1 MAIQI
6 TREEYEKKF
15 GVKPNVPTAPVI
27 TPSPKVPLANK
38 VANFFGAKGITEQF
52 GADIARARAPE
63 AEKGFV
69 EYPKMKEVVGSAIQS
84 GANLIPG
91 AGVGSGLLKKVVV
104 GAATGYAFDVGSN
117 LQNKEKTTPESFKP
131 GIGTVVGGGAPL
143 AFAAVKPVTRVI
155 GRLLKGL
162 GSGLSGVST
171 QTIDKI
177 VNNPRAAQVATDKIN
192 KSGNAAVLEE
202 NARQIMNGVSTI
214 KQQARKSFGEGL
226 ETLATTDIKPDV
238 FRNQTQQFLD
248 KYGFQISE
256 KGKKIANAEF
266 TDPKNV
272 SKANELINKLNT
284 VKLDG
289 KSIRKL
295 ADDIESSAYKIAT
308 SDERLSF
315 NAFIKDLSASLK
327 GAVSNSTDKLGE
339 INKAFSSDMQLAQA
353 TEQIFGKVNFKNLP
367 EVLKASQK
375 LEGLFAQKGLA
386 PDVVDR
392 FLERIGVSAEG
403 FKTSE
408 AVRQITNKTSG
419 ANTKGLSFGEV
430 MQQATSAVV
439 TPTMIRDVAIK
450 IGIAEQKLLPEL
462 NKLAPAVR
470 NLIINALLQQNR

>member
-6 TREEYEKKF
+6 TREEYKKKF
-15 GVKPNVPTAPVI
+15 GVEPSVNVAPKI
-27 TPSPKVPLANK
+27 APQPKVPLASK

-69 EYPKMKEVVGSAIQS
+69 EYPKMKEVVGSAIQT
-84 GANLIPG
+84 GANLLPG
-91 AGVGSGLLKKVVV
+91 AGVGANLATKVGV
-104 GAATGYAFDVGSN
+104 GAATGYAFDVGSKM
-117 LQNKEKTTPESFKP
+117 QADKSPGQIATP
-131 GIGTVVGGGAPL
+131 GIGTAVGAGAPL
-143 AFAAVKPVTRVI
+143 AIAAVKPVAKVI

-177 VNNPRAAQVATDKIN
+177 VNNPRAAQIATDKIN

-214 KQQARKSFGEGL
+214 KQQARKAFGEGL
-226 ETLATTDIKPDV
+226 DTLAETDIKPDV
-238 FRNQTQQFLD
+238 FRSQTQQFLD
-248 KYGFQISE
+248 KYGFQTSE

-266 TDPKNV
+266 ADPKNV
-272 SKANELINKLNT
+272 SKASELINKLNT

-295 ADDIESSAYKIAT
+295 ADDIENSAYKIAT

-315 NAFIKDLSASLK
+315 NAFIRDLSATLK

-386 PDVVDR
+386 PDIVDR

-430 MQQATSAVV
+430 LQQTTSAIV
-439 TPTMIRDVAIK
+439 TPQMVRDVAIK
-450 IGIAEQKLLPEL
+450 LGIAEQKLVPEL
-462 NKLAPAVR
+462 RKLTPAIR
-470 NLIINALLQQNR
+470 NVIMNFLVNSNQ